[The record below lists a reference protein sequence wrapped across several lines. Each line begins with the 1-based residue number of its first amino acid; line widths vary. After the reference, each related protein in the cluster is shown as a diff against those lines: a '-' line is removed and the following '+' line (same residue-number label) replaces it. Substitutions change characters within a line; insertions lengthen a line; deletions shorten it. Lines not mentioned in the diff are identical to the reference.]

1 MPRAEKMELF
11 LKGEKL
17 KKILLELLPRLA
29 SVTDWFEASVASD
42 DTVSLLGVVELLVA
56 AVNERNLL
64 LR

>member
-1 MPRAEKMELF
+1 MELF

-42 DTVSLLGVVELLVA
+42 DTVSLLVA